1 MKKVKGMLMA
11 VVLLLSGMLLFGF
24 DSKAS
29 GDPLDG
35 YSHYLSSDGK
45 LILEQYYGKSES
57 ITVPAKA
64 MYDGVMRETEI
75 YKETFSQ
82 NTYIKHVKFEKGCK
96 ITNTG
101 YRFLGGPGLFSYCS
115 RLETVDLTGVDWS
128 ELDSAYGMF
137 QQCTNLKSVKGGNW
151 DNESF
156 DIVKHMFEG
165 CSSLES
171 IDLSKL
177 DTSRVS
183 DFESMFKDCTSLK
196 NVNVNGFNTKLA
208 YSFAN
213 MFNGCT
219 SLETVDLS
227 SFEGTSLK
235 GSAQLVGY
243 GFDYM
248 FTGCTNLK
256 NIDFSPLEG
265 AKCNALYT
273 FQDCTSL
280 KTVNLHGLTL
290 YYNTYMF
297 KNCSNLSTIYTPK
310 EAEDGRLP
318 NKMCEFV
325 NGRFGSIYYDNL
337 YGAPANS
344 LIMVPPTRKA
354 EGETFAYNG
363 IKYRVTY
370 SAVEY
375 AKVEV
380 IGIETGDEVVVI
392 PDYACDENMA
402 SYYVTSIGKNAFSG
416 NSTIKT
422 VILPSTIEKI
432 SAKAFYKCKKLGNVV
447 IDSRNLKTIG
457 KNCFKKIKK
466 KAKFT
471 IYAQSKKK
479 AQTVMSKLNKFGGA
493 KNGKLKYKKAH

>member
-29 GDPLDG
+29 GDPLDE
-35 YSHYLSSDGK
+35 YSHYLDSDGK
-45 LILEQYYGKSES
+45 LILDEYHGKSANV
-57 ITVPAKA
+57 TVPAKA
-64 MYDGVMRETEI
+64 MYEGRMRETYI
-75 YKETFSQ
+75 YKETFSK
-82 NTYIKHVKFEKGCK
+82 NTYIKNVKFEKGCK
-96 ITNTG
+96 ISNIG

-115 RLETVDLTGVDWS
+115 RLESVDMTGVDWS

-137 QQCTNLKSVKGGNW
+137 QNCVSLKTVKGGNW
-151 DNESF
+151 DNECF
-156 DIVKHMFEG
+156 DTVKYMFEG
-165 CSSLES
+165 CESLET

-177 DTSRVS
+177 DTSRVT
-183 DFESMFKDCTSLK
+183 DFESMFKGCSALK
-196 NVNVNGFNTKLA
+196 NVSLSRVNAKSIFGF
-208 YSFAN
+208 SN
-213 MFNGCT
+213 MFYGCS
-219 SLETVDLS
+219 SLETVDFS
-227 SFEGTSLK
+227 PFAGTSIK
-235 GSAQLVGY
+235 GHSMITGY
-243 GFDYM
+243 GFDHM
-248 FTGCTNLK
+248 FEGCTNLK
-256 NIDFSPLEG
+256 YIDLSPLEG
-265 AKCNALYT
+265 GNCNALDT
-273 FQDCTSL
+273 FKDCSSL
-280 KTVNLHGLTL
+280 KTVNLHGLKL
-290 YYNTYMF
+290 YYNRNMF
-297 KNCSNLSTIYTPK
+297 NGCSNLSTIYTPAES
-310 EAEDGRLP
+310 EAGDLP
-318 NKMCEFV
+318 NKMCEFT
-325 NGRFGSIYYDNL
+325 NGRFGSVFYERL
-337 YGAPANS
+337 SQAPANS

-402 SYYVTSIGKNAFSG
+402 SYYVTSIGKNAFGG

-471 IYAQSKKK
+471 IYARSKKK

-493 KNGKLKYKKAH
+493 KNGKLKYKKAN